1 MTRQPENKI
10 KQRKNIIMK
19 TDVQFALDR
28 ANATNTVATAI
39 QADWVWPE
47 KPIAQMMAET
57 QTLTGQ
63 ASLTDTKNSAWG
75 NAVAQKNA
83 AFDIYHQTTVTLLG
97 MTKTHYRNNPAAL
110 ATLKNLHARAQS
122 EQATLDEGNTFAQVW
137 AQLDATYVPD
147 TGWTLAAFQTA
158 GADCV
163 TKAAAVTTADVAWS
177 SESAKTDA
185 MALAVEDT
193 NTAWYAD
200 ATRKFGPDTEQGK
213 TIRQEV
219 PTTSKSVQPPA
230 TPVVVEAQALGGGKV
245 HIDFQPPDSGYIQ
258 ILHQGPAETAFT
270 VLVDKLTADF
280 YEAGGFVVGAHSFKF
295 VGINSGGESDAS
307 APIVIQVT

>member
-1 MTRQPENKI
+1 
-10 KQRKNIIMK
+10 MK

-57 QTLTGQ
+57 QTLAVQ
-63 ASLTDTKNSAWG
+63 ASLSDTKDSALS
-75 NAVAQKNA
+75 NAIARKNA
-83 AFDIYHQTTVTLLG
+83 AFDSYHQTTVTLLG
-97 MTKTHYRNNPAAL
+97 MTKTHYRNNPAAQ
-110 ATLKNLHARAQS
+110 ATLKNLHAKGQS
-122 EQATLDEGNTFAQVW
+122 EQTILDEGATFAQVW
-137 AQLDATYVPD
+137 AQLDVTYVPD
-147 TGWTLAAFQTA
+147 PGWTLVAFQAA

-185 MALAVEDT
+185 LAVAVEDT

-200 ATRKFGPDTEQGK
+200 ATRKFGPDTEHGK

-219 PTTSKSVQPPA
+219 PTTSKSVPPPA
-230 TPVVVEAQALGGGKV
+230 PPVVVEALALGGGKV
-245 HIDFQPPDSGYIQ
+245 HIDFETPDSGYIQ
-258 ILHQGPAETAFT
+258 ILHQGPGETAFT
-270 VLVDKLTADF
+270 VLVDKLTTNF
-280 YEAGGFVVGAHSFKF
+280 YEAGGFAPGAHSFKF
-295 VGINSGGESDAS
+295 VGINSGGTGDAS
-307 APIVIQVT
+307 APVVIQVT